1 MANAASNRVKYLLAF
16 NAIDFVSDE
25 FRIILMKS
33 GFVFNKDTHHGYADV
48 VASELGAGFGY
59 SATGQ
64 ALTGIAMVEDDGD
77 DRCEV
82 TWDNASWTAG
92 GGAIGPVRGAIIYD
106 EDVADDPIIGYID
119 FGSDYTQADGGT
131 ATITGIEV
139 RIS

>member
-1 MANAASNRVKYLLAF
+1 MANAAANHVKYLLAF
-16 NAIDFVSDE
+16 NAIDFANDI
-25 FRIILMKS
+25 FKIILMAS
-33 GFVFNKDTHHGYADV
+33 GFTFNKDTHHGYADV
-48 VASELGAGFGY
+48 IASELDAGFGY
-59 SATGQ
+59 LQGDKV
-64 ALTGIAMVEDDGD
+64 LTGIAMVEDDSD

>member
-1 MANAASNRVKYLLAF
+1 MANAASNKVKYLLAF

-33 GFVFNKDTHHGYADV
+33 GYSFNKDTHHGYADV
-48 VASELGAGFGY
+48 VASELGAGSGY

-64 ALTGIAMVEDDGD
+64 ALTGIAMVEDDSD
-77 DRCEV
+77 DRCEI
-82 TWDNASWTAG
+82 TWDNASWTAT

-119 FGSDYTQADGGT
+119 FVSDYTQAEGGT
-131 ATITGIEV
+131 ATVTGIEV